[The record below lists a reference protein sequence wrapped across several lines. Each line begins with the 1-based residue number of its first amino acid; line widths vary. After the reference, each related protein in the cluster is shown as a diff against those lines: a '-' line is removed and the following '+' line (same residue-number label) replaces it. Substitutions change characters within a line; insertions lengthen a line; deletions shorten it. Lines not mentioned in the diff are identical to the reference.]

1 MPVCRNWQTRQTQN
15 LLSARVCGFESH
27 HRHQTLTARKPLIY
41 RGLRAFLYALLR
53 LCNAPPA
60 TANALFYGSFLGGTL
75 EGHERYLEGYTPKIA
90 LADATFE
97 LKFRCV

>member
-1 MPVCRNWQTRQTQN
+1 MSE
-15 LLSARVCGFESH
+15 SADETDSKSVIRKGVWVRVPPPAPDLNRS
-27 HRHQTLTARKPLIY
+27 QTLDLSGFAGFSLCSAP
-41 RGLRAFLYALLR
+41 